1 MPWGFPLEVSWSVVL
16 FLDFSKYFH
25 IEKNILPQYLSR
37 MAFINA
43 YIVEN
48 SQIYFIKFS

>member
-1 MPWGFPLEVSWSVVL
+1 
-16 FLDFSKYFH
+16 
-25 IEKNILPQYLSR
+25 